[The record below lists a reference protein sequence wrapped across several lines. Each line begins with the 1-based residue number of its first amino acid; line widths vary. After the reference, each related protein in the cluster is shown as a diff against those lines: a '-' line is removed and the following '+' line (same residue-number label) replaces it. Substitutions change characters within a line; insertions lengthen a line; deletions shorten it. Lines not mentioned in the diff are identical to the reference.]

1 MTIRNWVI
9 FFFKGLLI
17 GGAVTG
23 VLSLFIQ
30 WEDAFAPYVAS
41 GEYLEFA
48 ASFLWFVFL
57 GMTMSV
63 LSQMGF
69 FAYLTV
75 HQFGVNIFRTLT
87 LWNWVQLLI
96 IALVIFDLI
105 KFRFMPLAETQSQ
118 LLLYLGLLT
127 VLLVTGL
134 VVAYFKAKWTKK
146 HAFISALFFM
156 IVITTLE
163 WLPVLMVDEKDVDR
177 YGNISVPIISCEC
190 IQLLKLPKYNAKS
203 DADPFLK
210 LEERRK
216 ARAEADVIQS
226 AVHSIGRHD
235 LSFQSRDSDGKVMAL
250 MINLERLTHL
260 MIWRTVS
267 PKNNMA
273 SELMILENEQEL
285 FGVKQRI
292 QYLLSEL

>member
-9 FFFKGLLI
+9 FFFKALLI

-23 VLSLFIQ
+23 VLGLFIR

-41 GEYLEFA
+41 GEYVEFA

-127 VLLVTGL
+127 ILLVTGL
-134 VVAYFKAKWTKK
+134 VVAYLKAKWTKK

-177 YGNISVPIISCEC
+177 YVTLLLFPLLAVNAY
-190 IQLLKLPKYNAKS
+190 QLLKLPKYNAKS
-203 DADPFLK
+203 DADRLK

-216 ARAEADVIQS
+216 ARA
-226 AVHSIGRHD
+226 
-235 LSFQSRDSDGKVMAL
+235 K
-250 MINLERLTHL
+250 LT
-260 MIWRTVS
+260 
-267 PKNNMA
+267 KA
-273 SELMILENEQEL
+273 
-285 FGVKQRI
+285 KA
-292 QYLLSEL
+292 